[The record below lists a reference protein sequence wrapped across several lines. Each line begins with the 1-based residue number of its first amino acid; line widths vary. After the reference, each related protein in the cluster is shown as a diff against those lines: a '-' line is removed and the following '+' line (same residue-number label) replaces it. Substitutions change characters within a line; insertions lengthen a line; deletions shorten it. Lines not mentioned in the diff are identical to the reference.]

1 MHTFTA
7 VSKRRRLTI
16 NDEHHAYRWTVP
28 AKISRFSNRVPWLDT
43 VLQGAEIE
51 PRIVENRT

>member
-16 NDEHHAYRWTVP
+16 NDEHDAYRWTVP
-28 AKISRFSNRVPWLDT
+28 AKISRFSNRVPGWTQSSKAL
-43 VLQGAEIE
+43 
-51 PRIVENRT
+51 R